1 MTTGSPTATATEPGA
16 GDGPGSGGHRNGSRA
31 RAGILAGSMVGLL
44 VKVIAL
50 GTLNATSIWALTR
63 LVPAG
68 VWLGVAFVVIAT
80 VAIDVVYLSRARW
93 SIALKYLLPG
103 TLLLLAFQVYPV
115 LYTAYISTTNLGTGN
130 ILDKEAAIEQVVA
143 TSVDTSGG
151 AGGAVSFAARPAQA
165 ADGTLGLLLVDER
178 TDPPTV
184 LVGTESGAVPAADV
198 TFDGDRV
205 AEADGFVAL
214 LLGELADLEADFAAL
229 EVASDEGIIRL
240 STLNRAAL
248 VAFRLQY
255 DEATDTITDVTDGT
269 TYTPVDGFFRSEA
282 GERLT
287 PGWEVNIGFENY
299 RRVFASEAIRGPF
312 LQVFVWNWAF
322 AVGTVVF
329 SFVVGMLLAITL
341 DHPDLKGKRIYRA
354 LLIFPYALPSFLTV
368 LVWQGMM
375 NRNFGIINDLIGLDV
390 PWLTDPWMAR
400 ASVLLV
406 STWLSF
412 PYFFL
417 VCTGAL
423 QSIPRELTEA
433 ANVDGANGRQ
443 AFRAVTFPLLLIA
456 VAPLLI
462 SSFAFN
468 FNNFNVIFFL
478 NRGGPPIA
486 GAQTPAGSTDILVS
500 YTFRLAFESGRGQD
514 LGFATAISILIFL
527 HVALFSA
534 WSFRR
539 TARLEEI

>member
-1 MTTGSPTATATEPGA
+1 MSTAMTDAGSDAGQDQDDRRPGT
-16 GDGPGSGGHRNGSRA
+16 RSRA
-31 RAGILAGSMVGLL
+31 GLLAGSMVGLL

-80 VAIDVVYLSRARW
+80 VAIDIVYLSRARW

-130 ILDKEAAIEQVVA
+130 ILDKEAAIDQVVA
-143 TSVDTSGG
+143 TSVDTTGG
-151 AGGAVSFAARPAQA
+151 GDGAVSFAARPAQA
-165 ADGTLGLLLVDER
+165 ADGTLGLLLLDER

-184 LVGTESGAVPAADV
+184 LVGTESGAVPAVDV

-255 DEATDTITDVTDGT
+255 DAGTDTITDVTTGT
-269 TYTPVDGFFRSEA
+269 TYTPVEGFFQSEA